1 MNTANQ
7 NKHCLMCFSL
17 KCLECVH
24 WGGIFFTAVR
34 FFFNLQKIQ
43 YADLPCQKVSNFK
56 VTQKDQ
62 LLWIVKYAYMT
73 EWIVY

>member
-1 MNTANQ
+1 
-7 NKHCLMCFSL
+7 MCFSL
-17 KCLECVH
+17 KCLECV
-24 WGGIFFTAVR
+24 
-34 FFFNLQKIQ
+34 QKIQ

>member
-1 MNTANQ
+1 M
-7 NKHCLMCFSL
+7 
-17 KCLECVH
+17 H
-24 WGGIFFTAVR
+24 WGGGVFFHCCKI

-62 LLWIVKYAYMT
+62 LLWIVKNAYMT

>member
-1 MNTANQ
+1 
-7 NKHCLMCFSL
+7 MCFSL

-24 WGGIFFTAVR
+24 WGGGL
-34 FFFNLQKIQ
+34 NLQKIQ